1 MDKLDYQI
9 LTILKK
15 NARETVS
22 NMSKELHMSVSALS
36 ERIRKMEE
44 SGIIQEYTVVLDE
57 KKMNLDVTAIMEVS
71 LEHPK
76 FYDTF
81 TEAVQVNSN
90 IVACYYLTGDFDFVL
105 KIVCGSS
112 DELERIHRQIKS
124 LKGVSATRTH
134 YVLKCTK
141 NSYGVLKEV

>member
-9 LTILKK
+9 LEILKK

-44 SGIIQEYTVVLDE
+44 SGVIQEYTIILDE
-57 KKMNLDVTAIMEVS
+57 KKMNLDVTAIMEVG

-81 TEAVQVNSN
+81 TAEIQMNRNV
-90 IVACYYLTGDFDFVL
+90 VACYYLTGDFDFVL
-105 KIVCGSS
+105 KIVCSSS

-124 LKGVSATRTH
+124 IKGVSGTRTH

-141 NSYGVLKEV
+141 NCHSVL